1 MSQLPLKHRTRMNL
15 TYDTNPNRNFSSL
28 SGRLGKTLCPRF
40 RSCDC
45 TNPCLLFSSPELN
58 FFIYFGLLLNRLF
71 NFIKHPYSKAN
82 INFRNERPIFIKS

>member
-28 SGRLGKTLCPRF
+28 SGRLGKTVCPRF

-58 FFIYFGLLLNRLF
+58 FFYIFWTSLKPLVQF
-71 NFIKHPYSKAN
+71 HKA
-82 INFRNERPIFIKS
+82 SL

>member
-58 FFIYFGLLLNRLF
+58 FLHFGLLLLNRLF
-71 NFIKHPYSKAN
+71 NFTKHPYSKAN
-82 INFRNERPIFIKS
+82 KNCRNDLY